1 MNLSPLGVL
10 RIDKFINTFLSL
22 SNDDILVT
30 FMDRT
35 FVLVTEINTSTR
47 KANYDWRGMFLI
59 RFLLSLEVIHIQ
71 THCV

>member
-47 KANYDWRGMFLI
+47 KANYDWRGMFFNPFLI
-59 RFLLSLEVIHIQ
+59 I
-71 THCV
+71 T